1 MQDLRI
7 VLVIIGALAI
17 AALVIH
23 GLWTNRKNKR
33 LPIKEKPLG
42 RVSNGA
48 GARRGTPA
56 PQAGDGFDEDGI
68 GKVRVVSRR
77 DEMPDHEPQITAQPK
92 VAKPAKP
99 AKAAK
104 SGAAAKVEPAMHM
117 QMPQMSALDDEPVM
131 DVETPAI
138 DASPVMPTAAPVEKV
153 WQDFYLMNIM
163 AREGHHIDGQDLLY
177 CLKKLGFVY
186 GEMDIF
192 DRHLEVDGRGEVL
205 FSVANMVKPGTFD
218 PARMSNFYTPGI
230 SLFMQLPAPGRAE
243 AHLKLMLQAAG
254 KLVEELDA
262 LLMDIERKPMSE
274 LTLATYFDEVHAYDQ
289 QHVMH

>member
-33 LPIKEKPLG
+33 LTIKEKPLG
-42 RVSNGA
+42 RVSHGGA
-48 GARRGTPA
+48 SRRGSSA
-56 PQAGDGFDEDGI
+56 QQSGDGFDEDGI

-77 DEMPDHEPQITAQPK
+77 DEVPEVEPRVAKQPK
-92 VAKPAKP
+92 AVKQPAKP
-99 AKAAK
+99 AKVVK
-104 SGAAAKVEPAMHM
+104 NGPAAKVEPAM
-117 QMPQMSALDDEPVM
+117 QMPQMSALEDDALVVDVDAPVVEDEPAV
-131 DVETPAI
+131 V
-138 DASPVMPTAAPVEKV
+138 ASPVEKV

-163 AREGHHIDGQDLLY
+163 AREGRNIDGQDLLY

-192 DRHLEVDGRGEVL
+192 HRHLEVDGHGEVL

-230 SLFMQLPAPGRAE
+230 SLFMQLPPAGRGE

-274 LTLATYFDEVHAYDQ
+274 LTLGTYLDELRAYDQ